1 MVQQPNFNPYPVN
14 LAVDYEEADRNR
26 LTVAFRIFTVLP
38 ILIVLT
44 LVGSASINFGYGSIG
59 AAGGVLF
66 LPTVLMLLF
75 RTKYPA
81 WWFDFNLNLVR
92 FGNRVFAYL
101 FLLRDEYPSTDEEQA
116 VHVQL
121 PDPHGGTGLNRWLPL
136 VKWFLAIPH
145 YIVLLFLYFAAL
157 VLSLIGWFVVLFT
170 GRYPRSFHDFVV
182 GILRWSVRVQAY
194 AYVLVT
200 DRYPPFQLG
209 P

>member
-1 MVQQPNFNPYPVN
+1 MVQPPTFNPYPVN
-14 LAVDYEEADRNR
+14 LEVDYEEAERNR

-44 LVGSASINFGYGSIG
+44 LVGSSPISYGLIG
-59 AAGGVLF
+59 AAGGLLF
-66 LPTVLMLLF
+66 LPIVLMLLF

-81 WWFDFNLNLVR
+81 WWFDFNLNLIR

-136 VKWFLAIPH
+136 VKWLLAIPH
-145 YIVLLFLYFAAL
+145 YIVLLFLYIAAL
-157 VLSLIGWFVVLFT
+157 VVSLIGWFVVLFT

-194 AYVLVT
+194 AFVLVT

>member
-1 MVQQPNFNPYPVN
+1 MVQQSDFNPYPVN

-44 LVGSASINFGYGSIG
+44 LVGGAPINFGYGLIG
-59 AAGGVLF
+59 AAGGILF
-66 LPTVLMLLF
+66 LPIVLMLLF

-145 YIVLLFLYFAAL
+145 YIVLLILYIVAL

-194 AYVLVT
+194 AFVLVT

>member
-1 MVQQPNFNPYPVN
+1 MQSPTFNPYPAN
-14 LAVDYEEADRNR
+14 LAVDYEEAARNR

-38 ILIVLT
+38 ILLVLS
-44 LVGSASINFGYGSIG
+44 LVGSGSINFGYGWSFG
-59 AAGGVLF
+59 AGGVLF

-81 WWFDFNLNLVR
+81 WWFDFNLNVVR
-92 FGNRVFAYL
+92 FSNRVFAYL
-101 FLLRDEYPSTDEEQA
+101 LLLRDEYPSTDEEQA
-116 VHVQL
+116 VHVEL
-121 PDPHGGTGLNRWLPL
+121 PDPHGGMALNRWLPL

-145 YIVLLFLYFAAL
+145 YIVLFFLYIAAF
-157 VLSLIGWFVVLFT
+157 VLSLIGWFVVLIT

-194 AYVLVT
+194 AFVLVT
-200 DRYPPFQLG
+200 DRYPPFQLR

>member
-14 LAVDYEEADRNR
+14 LAVDYEEAERNR

-59 AAGGVLF
+59 AGGLLF

-81 WWFDFNLNLVR
+81 WWFEFNLNLVR
-92 FGNRVFAYL
+92 FGNRVIAYL
-101 FLLRDEYPSTDEEQA
+101 FLLRDEYPSTDDEQA

-121 PDPHGGTGLNRWLPL
+121 PDPQGGSGLNRWLPL

-145 YIVLLFLYFAAL
+145 YIVLLFLYIAAL

-194 AYVLVT
+194 AFVLVT

>member
-1 MVQQPNFNPYPVN
+1 VQPPTPNPYPVN
-14 LAVDYEEADRNR
+14 LTVDFQEAERNR
-26 LTVAFRIFTVLP
+26 LTVAFRIFTVVP
-38 ILIVLT
+38 ILIVLSV
-44 LVGSASINFGYGSIG
+44 LGSGSINSGYGWSFG
-59 AAGGVLF
+59 AGGVLF

-101 FLLRDEYPSTDEEQA
+101 LLLRDEYPSTDEEQA

-121 PDPHGGTGLNRWLPL
+121 PDPHGGMGLNRWLPL

-145 YIVLLFLYFAAL
+145 YILLFFLYIAAVVVS
-157 VLSLIGWFVVLFT
+157 VLGWLMVLFT

-182 GILRWSVRVQAY
+182 GILRWSVRVEAY
-194 AYVLVT
+194 AFVLVT
-200 DRYPPFQLG
+200 DRYPPFQLR

>member
-1 MVQQPNFNPYPVN
+1 MVQPPTFNPYPVN
-14 LAVDYEEADRNR
+14 LAVDYEEAERNR

-38 ILIVLT
+38 ILIVLSV
-44 LVGSASINFGYGSIG
+44 VGSGSINIGVGPTFG
-59 AAGGVLF
+59 AAGVLF
-66 LPTVLMLLF
+66 LPTVLMLVF

-92 FGNRVFAYL
+92 FGNRVFVYL
-101 FLLRDEYPSTDEEQA
+101 LLLRDEYPSTDEEQA

-121 PDPHGGTGLNRWLPL
+121 PDPQGGTGLNRWLPL

-145 YIVLLFLYFAAL
+145 YIVLLLLYVVAV
-157 VLSLIGWFVVLFT
+157 VLSLIAWFMVLFT

-194 AYVLVT
+194 AFVLVT